1 MLLLQNYLEK
11 YFNWEFGKYQRFIYY
26 LELKKAEH
34 FCFWKKKISKQ
45 TQKKNYL
52 NHTLGVSK
60 YSGHYS
66 I

>member
-11 YFNWEFGKYQRFIYY
+11 YFNWEFGKYQRFIY

-34 FCFWKKKISKQ
+34 FCFWKKK
-45 TQKKNYL
+45 YL
-52 NHTLGVSK
+52 NKHKRKLFKSYIGVSK

>member
-1 MLLLQNYLEK
+1 MMLLQNYLEK
-11 YFNWEFGKYQRFIYY
+11 YFNWEFGKYQRFIY

-34 FCFWKKKISKQ
+34 FLFLEEKISKQ